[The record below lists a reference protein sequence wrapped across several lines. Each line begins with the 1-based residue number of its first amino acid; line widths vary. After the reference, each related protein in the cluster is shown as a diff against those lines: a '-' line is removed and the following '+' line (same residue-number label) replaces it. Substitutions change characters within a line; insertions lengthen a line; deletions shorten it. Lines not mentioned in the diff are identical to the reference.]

1 MYVCMY
7 PNPFGKTKKTGAGT
21 GTGFSVVDSLIEKCV
36 IISAHRN
43 HRLGQD
49 PLGSVSVIRSPPPSG
64 AGQWAAGGS
73 PSLRPRPRPRP
84 RPLLRPGRP
93 HRLRPGRPL
102 FSRAAT
108 GRSDPPSP
116 PADSSRPLHSTG
128 SHPIRS
134 GQVRLEAMQC
144 NAWVCGMGA
153 HLWRPSAAI
162 GAAESASCTVAQS
175 LSAQTDR
182 RTDGQVRGIA
192 CIHTIGRAGGASVFA
207 PCMPGS

>member
-1 MYVCMY
+1 MYVCMYVCMY

-73 PSLRPRPRPRP
+73 PSLRPRPQ
-84 RPLLRPGRP
+84 LQVRPGRP

-116 PADSSRPLHSTG
+116 PADSSRPLHNTG
-128 SHPIRS
+128 PHPIRS
-134 GQVRLEAMQC
+134 GQAGS

-162 GAAESASCTVAQS
+162 GAAESASCAVAQS
-175 LSAQTDR
+175 LSA
-182 RTDGQVRGIA
+182 RTDGRTDRLEG
-192 CIHTIGRAGGASVFA
+192 
-207 PCMPGS
+207 